1 MSRDTQPTPARRLG
15 AQPPLPG
22 LDRRPVLPG
31 MDRRNFLRCGA
42 GAVLGLPLLPSLA
55 RAQGRPEGVFPRRLV
70 FFFTPNGF
78 NPEVWFP
85 AAGSTERDFT
95 LGRVLAPVRP
105 LSHRV
110 IMTEGIDMLSAGLGP
125 GEPHQAGMG
134 AVLTGSHLQPGNF
147 VGGDGTLAGWSDGTS
162 VDQLIA
168 REIGRDTRFASLEL
182 GVRVAGSEVRHRIN
196 YSGPANPL
204 QPVELPRLIYERL
217 FSEQGAPGAPDPA
230 VVARLAERR
239 SVLDAV
245 RRQFAAARRHVAA
258 DDRARLDAHADLVRD
273 LERRLGAEAAAC
285 AVPAAPPLLNPND
298 ENQMGAL
305 VPTQIDLAVAAL
317 ACDQTRVITLQMSS
331 GANNI
336 RFPHLQSFQDDHQLS
351 HAGPADAE
359 AREDWARRQ
368 TWYAEQFR
376 RLLDGLDAIS
386 EGDGTLLEHTT
397 VVWCSELAQGNT
409 HSHRNMPFLL
419 AGEGAGFAMGR
430 YLQFGGRAHN
440 DLLLSLAHAYGVP
453 LQTIGDA
460 QLCTGP
466 MENLWA

>member
-1 MSRDTQPTPARRLG
+1 MSRASQNLG
-15 AQPPLPG
+15 I
-22 LDRRPVLPG
+22 
-31 MDRRNFLRCGA
+31 DRRNFLRCGA
-42 GAVLGLPLLPSLA
+42 GAVLGLPLLSSLA
-55 RAQGRPEGVFPRRLV
+55 RAQGRPEAAFPRRLV

-95 LGRVLAPVRP
+95 LGRVLTPLRN

-110 IMTEGIDMLSAGLGP
+110 IMTEGIDLASAGLGP

-134 AVLTGSHLQPGNF
+134 ALLTGSHLQPGNF

-168 REIGRDTRFASLEL
+168 REIGRSTRFASLEL
-182 GVRVAGSEVRHRIN
+182 GLRITGSEVRHRIC
-196 YSGPANPL
+196 YAGPANPL
-204 QPVELPRLIYERL
+204 QPEESPRAVYGRL
-217 FSEQGAPGAPDPA
+217 FSEANPADPA
-230 VVARLAERR
+230 LAARLRERR

-245 RRQFAAARRHVAA
+245 RQQFDRARRNVAA

-273 LERRLGAEAAAC
+273 LERRLDAAASQC
-285 AVPAAPPLLNPND
+285 ATPDQPPALNPND
-298 ENQMGAL
+298 ENNMGQLAPL
-305 VPTQIDLAVAAL
+305 QVDMAVAAL

-336 RFPHLQSFQDDHQLS
+336 RFVHLNSFQDDHQLS
-351 HAGPADAE
+351 HAGAADGE
-359 AREDWARRQ
+359 AREAWAVRQ

-376 RLLDGLDAIS
+376 RLLDGLAAVP
-386 EGDGTLLEHTT
+386 EGDGTLLDHTT

-409 HSHRNMPFLL
+409 HSHQNMPFLL
-419 AGEGAGFAMGR
+419 AGGGAGFEMGR
-430 YLQFGGRAHN
+430 FLSFDHRPHN

-453 LQTIGDA
+453 LATIGDA

-466 MENLWA
+466 IAELWG